1 MVSQLQ
7 SKATTSQDN
16 SNIFFFIITIMG
28 VNYGDTR
35 PRMESLGITDEVIL
49 ASIGTYDYNYE
60 KFSITEEVADRTNRQ
75 LDKVQER
82 YNKRFNFPPP

>member
-1 MVSQLQ
+1 
-7 SKATTSQDN
+7 
-16 SNIFFFIITIMG
+16 MG

-82 YNKRFNFPPP
+82 YNKRFNFPPPNLNKIKKELAEAT